1 MHLSAGLNFSTQ
13 YILLTLTPCNTSNIM
28 CYTAILYHKLVLLVL
43 VRLIAIKY
51 FNRGQLKILIAGLIA
66 IKIFNRTAVLKVM
79 FVS

>member
-1 MHLSAGLNFSTQ
+1 
-13 YILLTLTPCNTSNIM
+13 M